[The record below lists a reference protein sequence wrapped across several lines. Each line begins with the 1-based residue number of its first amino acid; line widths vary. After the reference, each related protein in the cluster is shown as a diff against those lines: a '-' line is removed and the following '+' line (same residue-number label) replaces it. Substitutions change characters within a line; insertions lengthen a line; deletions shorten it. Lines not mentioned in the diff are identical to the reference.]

1 MKKLVLVGILFLGF
15 QAQSAYDDV
24 HDGDYMQVKAVK
36 TQSQVVEMFV
46 ELAALFLENDDSD
59 SSEFMTEQARAV
71 SQMDSAEFNDYKN
84 DVTEDGLSLEAA
96 NSLCSGYATK
106 AIGLAGLTN
115 AAGMWQLGVSV
126 STGWAVFVV
135 SMLAARYLDSN
146 SCESVLEN
154 N

>member
-24 HDGDYMQVKAVK
+24 HDGDYMQVKAEK
-36 TQSQVVEMFV
+36 TQSQVVEMFTK
-46 ELAALFLENDDSD
+46 LGAFFLESDDSEK
-59 SSEFMTEQARAV
+59 SKLMNEEARAV
-71 SQMDSAEFNDYKN
+71 SQMDSAEFNDYTN

-96 NSLCSGYATK
+96 NAQCSTFATK

-115 AAGMWQLGVSV
+115 AAGWWKLGVSV
-126 STGWAVFVV
+126 TSGWGVFVV
-135 SMLAARYLDSN
+135 SLLAATYLDSS

>member
-59 SSEFMTEQARAV
+59 NSEFMTEQARAV
-71 SQMDSAEFNDYKN
+71 SQMDSAEFNDYTN

-96 NSLCSGYATK
+96 DDRCGQSLVAGV
-106 AIGLAGLTN
+106 GLLGFTN
-115 AAGMWQLGVSV
+115 AAGIWKLGVSTA
-126 STGWAVFVV
+126 SGWGCFY
-135 SMLAARYLDSN
+135 RIYTFGKTN
-146 SCESVLEN
+146 R
-154 N
+154 